1 MSDRL
6 SSYAP
11 QALAA
16 LRVVTALL
24 FVHSGLVVL
33 FNLPA
38 SIYPPPP
45 PEMHAIMLT
54 AGVVELCGGLLV
66 LVGLLTRPAAFI
78 LSGFMAVA
86 YWGFHF
92 PQNPWPANNMGA
104 AAILFCFIY
113 LYLVFAGPGAWS
125 VDAIRWQRAS

>member
-6 SSYAP
+6 STYAP
-11 QALAA
+11 QALAV
-16 LRVVTALL
+16 LRIVAALL
-24 FVHSGLVVL
+24 FVHGGMVVL

-38 SIYPPPP
+38 SVYPPPP
-45 PEMHAIMLT
+45 PEMHTIMLA
-54 AGVVELCGGLLV
+54 AGVLELCGGLLV
-66 LVGLLTRPAAFI
+66 LVGFLTRPAAFI

-92 PQNPWPANNMGA
+92 PQNPWPANNMGT

-125 VDAIRWQRAS
+125 LDAIRGQRAG

>member
-11 QALAA
+11 QALAM
-16 LRVVTALL
+16 LRIVTALL
-24 FVHSGLVVL
+24 FVHSGMVVL
-33 FNLPA
+33 FDLP
-38 SIYPPPP
+38 SSVYPPPP
-45 PEMHAIMLT
+45 PEMHTIMLI
-54 AGVVELCGGLLV
+54 AGVLELCGGLLV
-66 LVGLLTRPAAFI
+66 LVGFLARPAAFL

-92 PQNPWPANNMGA
+92 PQNPWPANNLGA

-113 LYLVFAGPGAWS
+113 LYLVFA
-125 VDAIRWQRAS
+125 